1 MSRGGVRIASA
12 YEEAET
18 IRLIMRLY
26 AKSDHSPNG
35 VIKVVTSAVEGTDR
49 VS

>member
-18 IRLIMRLY
+18 IRLL
-26 AKSDHSPNG
+26 A
-35 VIKVVTSAVEGTDR
+35 VTKITTWTYHEIVC
-49 VS
+49 